1 MGRRLDFG
9 YKLPE
14 GACDWRVREES
25 VLVMAARWH
34 EVQRPGAVI
43 HFLDTDGPGPAVVLL
58 HGLAGYGAEWQ
69 ATIEHLASS
78 WRVLALDQRGHGRST
93 RSPGDLSRNAYADD
107 VIAVLEA
114 TGVTEPVVLIGQSMG
129 AHTAMWAATRAPGR
143 IGRLVMI
150 EGDVGGGG
158 EVALAE
164 LRAALEGWPVPFA
177 GRDAAITYFGGES
190 EVSRAWVAGLEARPD
205 GLWPRWDLEVMVQT
219 MEPVMLEEA
228 WPIWESV
235 TQPTLIA
242 LGERGI
248 IDGGRVRRMRELRP
262 ETRLVTI
269 PDAGHD
275 VHLDQTAAW
284 LRELDLFLAE
294 T

>member
-1 MGRRLDFG
+1 
-9 YKLPE
+9 
-14 GACDWRVREES
+14 
-25 VLVMAARWH
+25 
-34 EVQRPGAVI
+34 VI
-43 HFLDTDGPGPAVVLL
+43 HFLDTGGPGPVIVLL

-69 ATIEHLASS
+69 ATIKHLAPS

-93 RSPGDLSRNAYADD
+93 RRPGDLSRKAYADD
-107 VIAVLEA
+107 VMAVLDA
-114 TGVTEPVVLIGQSMG
+114 AGVMEPVVLIGQSMG
-129 AHTAMWAATRAPGR
+129 AHTAMWAAARSPGR

-158 EVALAE
+158 EAALAG
-164 LRAALEGWPVPFA
+164 LREALEGWPAPFA
-177 GRDAAITYFGGES
+177 DRDAAITFFGGES
-190 EVSRAWVAGLEARPD
+190 EVSRAWAAGLEARPG

-219 MEPVMLEEA
+219 MEPVLLEEA
-228 WPIWESV
+228 WPVWASV
-235 TQPTLIA
+235 TQPTLMV
-242 LGERGI
+242 LGERGT
-248 IDGGRVRRMRELRP
+248 IDVGRARRMLELSP

-275 VHLDQTAAW
+275 VHLEQTAAW